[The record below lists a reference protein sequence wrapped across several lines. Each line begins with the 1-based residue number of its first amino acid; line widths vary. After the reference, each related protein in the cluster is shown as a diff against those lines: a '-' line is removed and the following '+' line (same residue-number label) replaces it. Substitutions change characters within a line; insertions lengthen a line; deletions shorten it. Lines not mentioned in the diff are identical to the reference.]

1 LKDSIL
7 TQSNCYQRWTWGCEG
22 KGRKEPTDPMA
33 LEGWKKVGWSNTV
46 AKRIAKTGGPNR
58 TSEVSI
64 MQGQKLVQEAPSD

>member
-1 LKDSIL
+1 
-7 TQSNCYQRWTWGCEG
+7 
-22 KGRKEPTDPMA
+22 MA